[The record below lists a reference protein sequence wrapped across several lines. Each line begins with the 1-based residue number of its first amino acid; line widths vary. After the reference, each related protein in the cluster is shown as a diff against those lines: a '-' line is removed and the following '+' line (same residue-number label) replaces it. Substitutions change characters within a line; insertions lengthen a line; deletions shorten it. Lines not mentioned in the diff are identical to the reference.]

1 MLPRT
6 SMLQLYAR
14 RVPAVAQWGVG
25 LGFIIGWP
33 HLVIGISNRNNK
45 VPPINQVYYEYSQP
59 LSRNTSLKHLM
70 HSKIQ
75 QAFKANLAA
84 DQYSYNPRKLPPYA
98 LTSNDSLE
106 I

>member
-45 VPPINQVYYEYSQP
+45 VPPINQVY
-59 LSRNTSLKHLM
+59 
-70 HSKIQ
+70 
-75 QAFKANLAA
+75 F
-84 DQYSYNPRKLPPYA
+84 
-98 LTSNDSLE
+98 
-106 I
+106 

>member
-45 VPPINQVYYEYSQP
+45 VPPINQV
-59 LSRNTSLKHLM
+59 LM
-70 HSKIQ
+70 
-75 QAFKANLAA
+75 
-84 DQYSYNPRKLPPYA
+84 A
-98 LTSNDSLE
+98 LTKYFDEYKFTQFGIMNMQ
-106 I
+106 INTCI